1 LVGVYLCEA
10 TGNIYAGLWYPMT
23 VAAVTFV
30 VGSIFLKETHARKI
44 WDEVGGQPATVP
56 R

>member
-1 LVGVYLCEA
+1 
-10 TGNIYAGLWYPMT
+10 

-30 VGSIFLKETHARKI
+30 VGSIFLKETHGHKI
-44 WDEVGGQPATVP
+44 WDEVGGEVASAS